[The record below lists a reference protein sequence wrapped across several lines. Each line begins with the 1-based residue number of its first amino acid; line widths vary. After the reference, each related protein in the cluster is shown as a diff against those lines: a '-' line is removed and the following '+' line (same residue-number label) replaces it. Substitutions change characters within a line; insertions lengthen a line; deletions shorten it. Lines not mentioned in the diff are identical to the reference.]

1 VLLGYGDGL
10 LHEDDPLTRAQL
22 ATIIYRLLDD
32 ESIALYG
39 NAQVVFADVAA
50 DVWYAQYVKVIQ
62 AARIVNGVGGDRYD
76 PNGIVTWAQVLTI
89 LSRFM
94 EPQEYALQHIQYSG
108 WAQGAIQTAVAL
120 GWIEDSADFTPDAV
134 ISRGQLE
141 QLINGVL
148 ALYC

>member
-1 VLLGYGDGL
+1 
-10 LHEDDPLTRAQL
+10 
-22 ATIIYRLLDD
+22 
-32 ESIALYG
+32 
-39 NAQVVFADVAA
+39 
-50 DVWYAQYVKVIQ
+50 
-62 AARIVNGVGGDRYD
+62 
-76 PNGIVTWAQVLTI
+76 
-89 LSRFM
+89 M

-120 GWIEDSADFTPDAV
+120 GWIEDSADFTPAAV